1 LSGGVL
7 HDKRRQLRTPRR
19 AGLPRSGGRRHEQS
33 GRACACAELRG
44 DPSGG
49 RDAARRS
56 ACANRDRTA
65 ALTATIAPSS
75 PHLNDPPAW
84 SRGVDRGNDGVATAR
99 VATATMLGP
108 VSFEVVDEA
117 GARVP
122 LGPPP
127 LPPQDLGAGIE
138 TIEPGASL
146 TLHFHGDELFPDA
159 PAPRRYRGRLAAQ
172 APAVGDAWRGLL
184 AAPS

>member
-1 LSGGVL
+1 V
-7 HDKRRQLRTPRR
+7 
-19 AGLPRSGGRRHEQS
+19 
-33 GRACACAELRG
+33 
-44 DPSGG
+44 
-49 RDAARRS
+49 
-56 ACANRDRTA
+56 

-75 PHLNDPPAW
+75 PHLNDPSAW
-84 SRGVDRGNDGVATAR
+84 SLRVDLRNDGVATAR

-117 GARVP
+117 GSRVP

-127 LPPQDLGAGIE
+127 LPPQDLGAGVE

-159 PAPRRYRGRLAAQ
+159 PAPGRYRVRFAAQ
-172 APAVGDAWRGLL
+172 APAVEDAWSGLIES
-184 AAPS
+184 PWVSFSVT

>member
-1 LSGGVL
+1 V
-7 HDKRRQLRTPRR
+7 
-19 AGLPRSGGRRHEQS
+19 
-33 GRACACAELRG
+33 
-44 DPSGG
+44 
-49 RDAARRS
+49 
-56 ACANRDRTA
+56 

-75 PHLNDPPAW
+75 PDLNDPSAG
-84 SRGVDRGNDGVATAR
+84 SLRVDVRNDGVATAR

-117 GARVP
+117 GTRVP

-127 LPPQDLGAGIE
+127 LPPQDLGAGMA

-159 PAPRRYRGRLAAQ
+159 PAPGRYRVRFAAQ
-172 APAVGDAWRGLL
+172 APAVEDAWSGLIES
-184 AAPS
+184 PWVSFSVT